1 MLGPGR
7 WVPCVV
13 RVYPLEAR
21 EMLQV
26 FPETG
31 QRRAKWFEPEK
42 AARRVAEHDLAAM
55 IRDFDPDAEPRHD
68 AP

>member
-1 MLGPGR
+1 M
-7 WVPCVV
+7 V

-31 QRRAKWFEPEK
+31 QRRTKWFEPEK

-55 IRDFDPDAEPRHD
+55 IRDFDPDAAAPEAPAPVEPAGRRS
-68 AP
+68 